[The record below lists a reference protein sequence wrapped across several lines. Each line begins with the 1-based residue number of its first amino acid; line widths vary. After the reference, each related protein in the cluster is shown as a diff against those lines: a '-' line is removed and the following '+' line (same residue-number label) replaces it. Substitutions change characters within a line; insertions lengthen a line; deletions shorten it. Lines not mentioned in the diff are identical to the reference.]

1 MFLLE
6 RFSDHQPHNEHEAM
20 FYLKQSIREARD
32 IKADFI
38 ALDALVWVAGIHAR
52 RGELE
57 RAIALFSLIRHHP
70 KTDPETI
77 QSMENLMP
85 EIIESISPNVIQR
98 AEEQGKSL
106 DLESV
111 LDEVIL

>member
-1 MFLLE
+1 M
-6 RFSDHQPHNEHEAM
+6 PM
-20 FYLKQSIREARD
+20 MG
-32 IKADFI
+32 
-38 ALDALVWVAGIHAR
+38 WVAGIHAR
-52 RGELE
+52 QGELE

-106 DLESV
+106 NLESV
-111 LDEVIL
+111 LNEVIL